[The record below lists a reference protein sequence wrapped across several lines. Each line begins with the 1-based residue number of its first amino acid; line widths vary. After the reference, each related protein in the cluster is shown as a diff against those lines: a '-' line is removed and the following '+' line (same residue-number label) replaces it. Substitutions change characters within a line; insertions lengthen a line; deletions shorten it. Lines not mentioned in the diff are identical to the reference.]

1 MKRIFFALAVV
12 LITASSCDKVLD
24 NPNSSVLSSADDHG
38 GSSGGGGGT
47 NISASSVPAA
57 VKTAFNSQFPSAS
70 GTEWKKL
77 DNGNYKAQF
86 FVSGVKW
93 EVIYTAAGVQV
104 KLEKA

>member
-1 MKRIFFALAVV
+1 MKRIFFVLAMVV
-12 LITASSCDKVLD
+12 VTATSCDKVLEA
-24 NPNSSVLSSADDHG
+24 PNNSILSSSDDHG

-57 VKTAFNSQFPSAS
+57 VRTAFNSQFPTAT

-77 DNGNYKAQF
+77 NNGNYKAQF
-86 FVSGVKW
+86 FVNGVKW

-104 KLEKA
+104 KLERA